1 MMLSAE
7 LEEFVARHQPHGTLT
22 ADSSALTPNG
32 YRLTVFCRCGV
43 QFERWITPHEAVE
56 DLLILARLN

>member
-32 YRLTVFCRCGV
+32 YRLTVFV
-43 QFERWITPHEAVE
+43 VAVCSSSGG
-56 DLLILARLN
+56 LHRMRPLRIS